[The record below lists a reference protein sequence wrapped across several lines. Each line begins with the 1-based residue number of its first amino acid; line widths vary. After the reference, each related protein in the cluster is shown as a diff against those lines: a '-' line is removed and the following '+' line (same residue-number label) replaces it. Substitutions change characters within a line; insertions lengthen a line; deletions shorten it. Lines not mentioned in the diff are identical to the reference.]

1 MADIDEQAT
10 DKIGMAGGA
19 IRAADNFVRDTGE
32 VAQYAGYA
40 VAAWLD
46 SVAMDPTSIQNWLN
60 RFSDKINTLTF
71 ARDGLLREA
80 GTAAQIP
87 LGEFSPS
94 LQIRAKIA
102 DRMGGS
108 DGGLAR
114 VLDSILQPLTDIHEA
129 FRQALAAHLHT
140 DFDSAEEFG
149 KVGP

>member
-10 DKIGMAGGA
+10 DTIGMAGGA
-19 IRAADNFVRDTGE
+19 IRAADDFVRDTGE

-40 VAAWLD
+40 IEAWLE

-60 RFSDKINTLTF
+60 RFGDRIYTLTA
-71 ARDGLLREA
+71 ARKGLVREA
-80 GTAAQIP
+80 GIAAQVP
-87 LGEFSPS
+87 LGEFPPS
-94 LQIRAKIA
+94 LQIRTKMA
-102 DRMGGS
+102 DRMGDS
-108 DGGLAR
+108 EGGLAR
-114 VLDSILQPLTDIHEA
+114 ALDGILQPLTDIHEA